1 MPGEADSAVT
11 VPEDRMNPSSPG
23 VHGSAVDV
31 TILMPCLNEAKTLP
45 ACVLQAQAALE
56 TLAARFD
63 LAGEVVVSD
72 NGSTD
77 GSQDI
82 ATGLGAR
89 VVHCHERG
97 YGAAISNGVREAGG
111 RFIVMGDADGSYDFH
126 ESVPMIEK
134 LLQGYDLCMGSR
146 FRGEIKPGA
155 MPWKNRRIGNPL
167 LTGILNLFFRSGLTD
182 AHCGLRAFTRAAFLA
197 INPTSKGMEF
207 ASEMVIKPTLLGLR
221 CTEVPVTL
229 HPDGRGRPPHL
240 RPFRDGWR
248 HLRYLAMLSP
258 LWLYFVPALV
268 LGVLGSVVLAL
279 VLAAPPGGITR
290 IGRFW
295 VGDHWAVLA
304 GGFLSIAH
312 QTALLGLAATL
323 YGAREGYRVV
333 TPFLRTV
340 YWATRL
346 EHMLVAGGLLVLGG
360 AGVLGFIVL
369 TWRAGGYGALQ
380 MIREMV
386 LASTLL
392 VVGLQTMFGGF
403 LLSVIG
409 GNEADLDAAVE
420 ATAARAVER

>member
-1 MPGEADSAVT
+1 M
-11 VPEDRMNPSSPG
+11 
-23 VHGSAVDV
+23 DV

-45 ACVLQAQAALE
+45 SCVSQAFEALE
-56 TLAARFD
+56 TLRTRFG

-77 GSQDI
+77 GSQES
-82 ATGLGAR
+82 ARLLGAR
-89 VVHCHERG
+89 VVDCEERG
-97 YGAAISNGVREAGG
+97 YGAALSKGVLGAQG
-111 RFIVMGDADGSYDFH
+111 RLIVMGDADGSYDFR

-134 LLQGYDLCMGSR
+134 LLEGYDICMGSR

-155 MPWKNRRIGNPL
+155 MPWKNRRIGNPV
-167 LTGILNLFFRSGLTD
+167 LTGILNLFFRTGLTD
-182 AHCGLRAFTRAAFLA
+182 AHCGLRAFTRQAFLT

-240 RPFRDGWR
+240 RPWRDGWR
-248 HLRYLAMLSP
+248 HLRYLVMLSP
-258 LWLYFVPALV
+258 LWLYFVPAFA
-268 LGVLGSVVLAL
+268 LGTLGTTILAL
-279 VLAAPPGGITR
+279 VLAAPPGGVTWV
-290 IGRFW
+290 GRFW

-304 GGFLSIAH
+304 GAFLAIAH
-312 QTALLGLAATL
+312 QTLLLGLAATL

-333 TPFLRTV
+333 TPFFRTV

-346 EHMLVAGGLLVLGG
+346 EHMLVAGGLLLLAGISVLGY
-360 AGVLGFIVL
+360 VVL
-369 TWRAGGYGALQ
+369 TWRAAEYGALQ

-386 LASTLL
+386 TASTLV

-403 LLSVIG
+403 LLSVIS
-409 GNEADLDAAVE
+409 GNEARIGAAV
-420 ATAARAVER
+420 ASAAGRRQAGFE